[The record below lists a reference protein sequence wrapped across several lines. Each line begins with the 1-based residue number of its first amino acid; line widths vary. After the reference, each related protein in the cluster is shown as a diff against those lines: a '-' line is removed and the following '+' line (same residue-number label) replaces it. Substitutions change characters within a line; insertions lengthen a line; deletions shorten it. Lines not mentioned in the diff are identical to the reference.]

1 MQPGQLTKGDRT
13 MFGIDD
19 MLMKLAR
26 QVLQGILSQLM
37 NQLNVVEQQALQ
49 PLRQMIQEVTNGIW
63 IGEGANAFVEEI
75 QNMMIPDTTKIT
87 TQIRTVHTNLQ
98 FAQQVIEQADT
109 KVSRMVTS
117 RLTDAFRFI

>member
-1 MQPGQLTKGDRT
+1 

-87 TQIRTVHTNLQ
+87 QHIRTVHTNLQ
-98 FAQQVIEQADT
+98 FAQQVIDQADT
-109 KVSRMVTS
+109 KVSRLVKS
-117 RLTDAFRFI
+117 RLHDAFKFI